1 MNKRTKEKKINLSAV
16 IITKNEEERIAS
28 CLDSVSFADET
39 IVIDAGSTDKTVFIA
54 KEKGAQVYHFPMKD
68 YASQRNHGLEKAKG
82 EWLLY
87 VDADERVSN
96 NLRQQ
101 IIATINNQPSFAKAS
116 KGRQSTINNIVAYR
130 IPRKNYYFGAYEWP
144 VIEKLE
150 RLFRRE
156 GLKGWYGR
164 VHESPMVEGEISEL
178 HAPLIHYTHR
188 DLSSM
193 TNKTVEWSDAES
205 DLLLHSKHP
214 RMVPWRFIRIM
225 GTKFLDSYVKQGGWK
240 AGTAGLIESMYQ
252 AYSYL
257 IIYARL
263 WERQNQMNNEQR
275 I

>member
-87 VDADERVSN
+87 VDADERVSKELQN
-96 NLRQQ
+96 EILAIVN
-101 IIATINNQPSFAKAS
+101 
-116 KGRQSTINNIVAYR
+116 RQSSNVKRENAYTIY
-130 IPRKNYYFGAYEWP
+130 RKNYYLGNHEWP
-144 VIEKLE
+144 KKEKLE

-205 DLLLHSKHP
+205 DLLLQSKHP
-214 RMVPWRFIRIM
+214 RMLAWRFIRIM